1 MQLAI
6 SDEAIF
12 SIRMKL
18 KKKKKNQLSS
28 LLISFPRNQ
37 TQVSQRKLTNI
48 NSPFFVSTL
57 LNFQIQNPYW
67 NNQKP

>member
-18 KKKKKNQLSS
+18 KKKKIQLSS

-48 NSPFFVSTL
+48 NPPLFVSTL